1 VYVAVPILIVF
12 GFLIFF
18 NIKNKEISLKF
29 SYLWVLF
36 IILSLVPIIFSESTD
51 RFVKKSGFQ
60 NTSDGLMAL
69 AIIYLAL
76 LLFYATITIS
86 RQQRKIEE
94 LSIQIA
100 IRTAR
105 HEK

>member
-1 VYVAVPILIVF
+1 VYISIPILIVF
-12 GFLIFF
+12 GFLIFI

-29 SYLWVLF
+29 SYLWVIF
-36 IILSLVPIIFSESTD
+36 IVLSLVPIVFSDLTD
-51 RFVKKSGFQ
+51 RFVKMSGFQ
-60 NTSDGLMAL
+60 NTSDGLIAL

-100 IRTAR
+100 IRVAR

>member
-1 VYVAVPILIVF
+1 MYISIPILIVF
-12 GFLIFF
+12 GFLIFI

-29 SYLWVLF
+29 SYLWVIF
-36 IILSLVPIIFSESTD
+36 IVLSLVPIVFSDLTD
-51 RFVKKSGFQ
+51 RFVKMSGFQ
-60 NTSDGLMAL
+60 NTSDGLIAL

-100 IRTAR
+100 IRVAR